1 MQLSKRPIVM
11 YDGIL
16 KQLQGNDNVGKYVM
30 TVTSKSVGNNNDELF
45 SFMQVHADSSAG
57 SFTLKMP
64 QSPELG
70 DFVKVVDVK
79 SVFSVNKITID
90 PNGKKIEGA
99 TGSIDLDVSG
109 AIVDFIYAGEDDG
122 WLLDIGG
129 KNLNIFDDSI
139 QFSIAPSDGTVG
151 DRTGR
156 VVFQTAVANTVDLA
170 DAGAATKVPAF
181 GVVVHDADTYV
192 KVRSKVGVVVDAK
205 FDTLSTT
212 PTPGDHMFLS
222 KQELGKV
229 TNNQDFDDA
238 EAVQRLGSC
247 NTGPSEGYIKLNLWP
262 NPEIYM

>member
-30 TVTSKSVGNNNDELF
+30 TVSSKSVGNNNDEIF
-45 SFMQVHADSSAG
+45 SFMQIHADSSAG
-57 SFTLKMP
+57 SFMLRLP
-64 QSPELG
+64 QSPTLG
-70 DFVKVVDVK
+70 DFIKVVDVK
-79 SVFSVNKITID
+79 SIFSVNKITID

-99 TGSIDLDVSG
+99 TSSIDLDVSG

-139 QFSIAPSDGTVG
+139 QFSIPPSDATIGN
-151 DRTGR
+151 RTGR
-156 VVFQTAVANTVDLA
+156 VVYQTHIANTVDLA
-170 DAGAATKVPAF
+170 DAGAASKVPAF
-181 GVVVHDADTYV
+181 GVIVHDSDIFV
-192 KVRSKVGVVVDAK
+192 KVRTKVGIVVDVK

-212 PTPGDHMFLS
+212 LVPGDHIFLS

-229 TNNQDFDDA
+229 TNNQDFEDA

-247 NTGPSEGYIKLNLWP
+247 NSGNSEGYIKLNFWA